1 MLELLFRDGAH
12 FDIVGKLRRSVIQCY
27 GTRCH
32 TLHPQFRSQ
41 SPLPIFVLLI
51 RKMTTHRS
59 GPESRSYRPNQK
71 SKCQS
76 ANVRNFPHCFKREN
90 PFIRNAIIY
99 STQSKT
105 HLTIPKNRMCICMRQ
120 QVGKK
125 NNNYERCT
133 HPIENWRGGWN
144 VVALL
149 SAWRRRQVGPV
160 VATVN
165 EGEVG

>member
-76 ANVRNFPHCFKREN
+76 ANVRNFPYCFKREN

-133 HPIENWRGGWN
+133 HPIEN
-144 VVALL
+144 
-149 SAWRRRQVGPV
+149 
-160 VATVN
+160 
-165 EGEVG
+165 